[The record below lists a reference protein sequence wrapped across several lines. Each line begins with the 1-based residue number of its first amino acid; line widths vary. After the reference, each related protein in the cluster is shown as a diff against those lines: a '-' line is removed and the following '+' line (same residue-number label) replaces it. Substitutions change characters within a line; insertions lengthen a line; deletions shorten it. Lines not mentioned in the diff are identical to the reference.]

1 MVWKPKE
8 PKLLK
13 SNLVKELKSSRFI
26 IISIWVFSAMNLSKK
41 LESTK
46 AKKQCETLPF
56 KKFLLKVT
64 HNKQLLIVLV

>member
-56 KKFLLKVT
+56 KKFL
-64 HNKQLLIVLV
+64 